1 MPHRILAL
9 NPAATSTKI
18 SLFDDEEAVLEDVI
32 RHGQDELSAFDRVW
46 DQYFYRKDRIEEI
59 LRQKGIEIKS
69 LSAVAGRGGL
79 LKPIPGGTYEVNSPM
94 LEDLRRGI
102 QGEHASNLGGLLAYG
117 LARSAGIPAYIVD
130 PVAVDEMEPVARY
143 TGLPEIQRRSLIH
156 ALNLRA
162 EARRAAAEMGKEYE
176 DCSLVVVH
184 LGVGISVTPHRR
196 GRIID
201 SNNAN
206 EGGPFSPERAG
217 TLPIGDLVRACFS
230 GKYSERELIRKL
242 TSEGGLYAHL
252 GTKDIPEVERRVE
265 QGDPVATL
273 VYEAMGY
280 QVAKEIGAMA
290 AVLSGEVDA
299 IVLTGPLAASE
310 RLVGWVKGWVDWMA
324 PVMVYPGSDEMRALA
339 AGALRVLRGE
349 ETVKVYH

>member
-1 MPHRILAL
+1 MPHRILVL

>member
-162 EARRAAAEMGKEYE
+162 EARRAAAEMGKEYK

-184 LGVGISVTPHRR
+184 LGAGISVTPHRR

-252 GTKDIPEVERRVE
+252 GTKDIAEVERRVE

-273 VYEAMGY
+273 IYEAMGY

-310 RLVGWVKGWVDWMA
+310 RLVGWVKGRVDWMA